1 MASICGVN
9 QSMAELF
16 VCLSLY
22 LKLLVWN
29 GVSPYSIT
37 VPEFRIWSCFQ
48 SQLPSTVLPGR
59 QQFMSPIICP
69 WLSGRRG
76 VQRNQITI
84 PSLPFAPTILRIW
97 VWFSR
102 CYVNLYLSL
111 CFYVHLSAIQIKIK
125 FKETKMENRWGGK
138 ERRKRETGRDKGSWE
153 SNRERM
159 RI

>member
-69 WLSGRRG
+69 WAEWEERG
-76 VQRNQITI
+76 AEESNHYPI
-84 PSLPFAPTILRIW
+84 S
-97 VWFSR
+97 
-102 CYVNLYLSL
+102 SL
-111 CFYVHLSAIQIKIK
+111 CTDYSKNLGVIQQMLCKSL
-125 FKETKMENRWGGK
+125 FV
-138 ERRKRETGRDKGSWE
+138 SLFLCSSLCH
-153 SNRERM
+153 SNKNKV
-159 RI
+159 